1 MGDDYLS
8 SARRVV
14 ARSDTIVVL
23 LAVCGF
29 AVTGAGV
36 ALGGASLS
44 LIWAGLAAALGAVA
58 LALISVRRRGQGA
71 GDMNPL
77 VDLADAETAPA
88 FISDR
93 NGVCI
98 HCNPSLKEMVP
109 DQETLGLPV
118 SAALGPLVSG
128 SDEMFARVM
137 RDLEGHS
144 SLTERMYDGARAC
157 HVTAIKMND
166 KFIYWRVGLV
176 DQAASSGAEDSTL
189 ARISV
194 GRNGALLWMNTAAIA
209 LVGRRAR
216 RAGEIFED
224 PSALDGLDPQAGASV
239 AVMTATGRRTC
250 MLGEIGA
257 GAGRRELFLL
267 PTEQL
272 PKIEALSQSQLSGL
286 PVPILKL
293 GLEGKILSA
302 NAPALALLGRESL
315 DGETVSTVMEGL
327 GRPIELWLAE
337 TAQGTGSNKSE
348 FLRLRRK
355 DREVF
360 VQVMLSAFEQGD
372 TRVIYAVLNDAT
384 EFKTLEAQ
392 FVQSQKMQAIGQ
404 LAGGI
409 AHDFNN
415 LLTAITGHCDL
426 LLLRHDR
433 DDPDYADLVH
443 VSQNA
448 NRAAALVS
456 QLLAYSRKQTLR
468 LEVIDLRQALGD
480 LTHLLNRL
488 VGEKVRLTLSH
499 TPGRHYARADK
510 RQFEQVIMN
519 LVVNARDAMNG
530 VGDIQIKSSHVELVE
545 PLSRDRARVP
555 SGRYICITVSDGGV
569 GIDPERLQQIFEPF
583 YTTKKVG
590 EGTGLGLSTAYG
602 IIKQTG
608 GFIFADSIS
617 GEGSTFTIYLPEAVQ
632 SDIDGIEGV
641 QSGDARTAQAA
652 TKGGTILLVE
662 DEPPVRAFV
671 SRALRLSGY
680 TVVEAGSGEE
690 ALELVEQAH
699 GPFDMFVSDVI
710 MPGLDG
716 PSWVSEAL
724 KRFPETQIIFM
735 SGYAENKFTDFALR
749 GDDIAFLQKPFS
761 LAELTSLVNE
771 RLSIDAAE

>member
-1 MGDDYLS
+1 MSDDRLLS
-8 SARRVV
+8 VGRFAM
-14 ARSDTIVVL
+14 RSCIVCFL
-23 LAVCGF
+23 CGF
-29 AVTGAGV
+29 AVSAAGV
-36 ALGGASLS
+36 VVGASPVAIL
-44 LIWAGLAAALGAVA
+44 WGGLVAVLAAVA
-58 LALISVRRRGQGA
+58 LTVLRLRQRDDARGA
-71 GDMNPL
+71 FAPL
-77 VDLADAETAPA
+77 VALADAEPAPVLLSDQAGVCLHSNPALTQLMAERDILGAPA
-88 FISDR
+88 SVALAPFV
-93 NGVCI
+93 NGAEEV
-98 HCNPSLKEMVP
+98 
-109 DQETLGLPV
+109 
-118 SAALGPLVSG
+118 
-128 SDEMFARVM
+128 FARVVQ
-137 RDLEGHS
+137 DLEEHA
-144 SLTERMYDGARAC
+144 SLTERMYDGARAS
-157 HVTAIKMND
+157 HISAIRMSEGI
-166 KFIYWRVGLV
+166 IYWRIGLA
-176 DQAASSGAEDSTL
+176 DEQAVSGAEESAL

-216 RAGEIFED
+216 RVAEICEN
-224 PSALDGLDPQAGASV
+224 PEALETLDLQSGASLV
-239 AVMTATGRRTC
+239 LSTAAGPRTC
-250 MLGEIGA
+250 MLGEISA

-293 GLEGKILSA
+293 ALDGKILSA

-360 VQVMLSAFEQGD
+360 VQVMLSAFVQGD

-426 LLLRHDR
+426 LLLRHDQ

-530 VGDIQIKSSHVELVE
+530 VGDIQIKSSHVELAE

-569 GIDPERLQQIFEPF
+569 GINPERLQKIFEPF

-608 GFIFADSIS
+608 GFIFADSIA
-617 GEGSTFTIYLPEAVQ
+617 GQGSTFTIYLPEAVQ
-632 SDIDGIEGV
+632 SDLECPSRG
-641 QSGDARTAQAA
+641 QSGDAQTAQASSQ
-652 TKGGTILLVE
+652 GGAILLVE

-690 ALELVEQAH
+690 ALELVEEASE
-699 GPFDMFVSDVI
+699 PFDMFVSDVI

-724 KRFPETQIIFM
+724 KSCPDIKIVFM
-735 SGYAENKFTDFALR
+735 SGYAENKFTDFAF
-749 GDDIAFLQKPFS
+749 DAEDIAFLQKPFS

-771 RLSIDAAE
+771 KLNLMEEID